1 MSASRRPPLRSAWI
15 VALAAFLAFLAAT
28 IAPRAP
34 ALAGLDKREVE
45 ARKDFAAGRYEQ
57 AADLFAEL
65 FAQTGDPIYLRNLGR
80 CFQKLKRPQ
89 EAINNFQEYLSKAPN
104 LSAAERDQISGFIKE
119 MQDLMAAQAPP
130 ASPTPA
136 APVTPPAEPA
146 PTVTTTTTTTTT
158 TAAPAAVSTTSAA
171 PAEAGAAGPRF
182 RTAAYVTAG
191 AGVALVGVGIG
202 FGLAAHSD
210 GSSVSHFYDP
220 STADS
225 GKRDQTLQ
233 WVGYGLGAA
242 AIATGAILYV
252 YGGSAGDSAP
262 VHVSAALGSG
272 AGGLLV
278 GGRF

>member
-1 MSASRRPPLRSAWI
+1 MFVPRRPTLRSTLV
-15 VALAAFLAFLAAT
+15 VAFAVFLSAT
-28 IAPRAP
+28 VAVRAP
-34 ALAGLDKREVE
+34 AVAALDKREVE
-45 ARKDFAAGRYEQ
+45 ARKDFAAGRYTE

-104 LSAAERDQISGFIKE
+104 LSQTERDQIAGFIKE
-119 MQDLMAAQAPP
+119 MQDLVASQAPSAPTTPPTATAEPTAAPMVMPAPTATAPLAATAMATATATPAPP
-130 ASPTPA
+130 AET
-136 APVTPPAEPA
+136 
-146 PTVTTTTTTTTT
+146 
-158 TAAPAAVSTTSAA
+158 
-171 PAEAGAAGPRF
+171 GAAPRF

-191 AGVALVGVGIG
+191 AGIVLVGVGVG
-202 FGLAAHSD
+202 FGIAAHSD
-210 GSSVSHFYDP
+210 GNAVSHFYD
-220 STADS
+220 SGTADT

-242 AIATGAILYV
+242 AIATGAILYI
-252 YGGSAGDSAP
+252 YGRSAGDTAP
-262 VHVSAALGSG
+262 VHVSAAIRSG

>member
-15 VALAAFLAFLAAT
+15 VALTVVLAAT
-28 IAPRAP
+28 VCLRAP
-34 ALAGLDKREVE
+34 ALAALDKREVE

-65 FAQTGDPIYLRNLGR
+65 FAQNGDPIYLRNLGR

-104 LSAAERDQISGFIKE
+104 LSAAERDQIAGFIKE
-119 MQDLMAAQAPP
+119 MQDLLASQTPSAPATPVATVP
-130 ASPTPA
+130 APAEPGPTVTPAPTPA
-136 APVTPPAEPA
+136 PAATVATTPSPPAE
-146 PTVTTTTTTTTT
+146 VG
-158 TAAPAAVSTTSAA
+158 V
-171 PAEAGAAGPRF
+171 AGPRF

-202 FGLAAHSD
+202 FGLAARSD

-220 STADS
+220 GTADT

-252 YGGSAGDSAP
+252 YGASAGDSAP
-262 VHVSAALGSG
+262 VHVSAALGNG